1 MNETDDWLS
10 NEEVQSCKRRISA
23 RTLIIAFLFSVLILG
38 TAIYFLL
45 DLGSDVASG
54 MCGNLEIRREGQPDD
69 GAYDIVLFKR
79 DCGATTDY
87 SYQLSVIKK
96 NSTLENTTANIF
108 ISDHE
113 FSASWANK
121 NTIEISGISNEVH
134 KKERNYKGINIHYN

>member
-1 MNETDDWLS
+1 MNETDEWLS
-10 NEEVQSCKRRISA
+10 DEEVQSHKKRFSRRA
-23 RTLIIAFLFSVLILG
+23 LIIAFLSSVLILG
-38 TAIYFLL
+38 TAIYFLH

-54 MCGNLEIRREGQPDD
+54 MCGNEEIRREGQPDD

-121 NTIEISGISNEVH
+121 NTIKIRGFSNDVY
-134 KKERNYKGINIHYN
+134 KQERKYKGINILYN